1 MWITLLRKVRCFDT
15 QTPKAKADSP
25 STVMDSSGEE
35 FNILRIAGKGP
46 AQVQSPLPPPNL
58 GSNTCLTIN
67 SNELSISTSD
77 SWSSTVELLD
87 CSDSRSSSVTNP
99 RSSSPAHRAQERC
112 NNADI
117 SKSDE
122 ELDRLLYEASEVNT
136 ESRKSSD
143 SRVSVDSKE
152 NHGVFVTCWQ
162 SLIAWIYG
170 IFAKLFRRSSNA

>member
-1 MWITLLRKVRCFDT
+1 MPRRVIFFDT
-15 QTPKAKADSP
+15 QGPKAKADSP
-25 STVMDSSGEE
+25 FTVLDSSGEE
-35 FNILRIAGKGP
+35 FNILRIAGESP

-58 GSNTCLTIN
+58 GSNTCFTIN
-67 SNELSISTSD
+67 SNALSISTSG

-99 RSSSPAHRAQERC
+99 RSSSPAHMAQERC
-112 NNADI
+112 NNSEV

-152 NHGVFVTCWQ
+152 SHGVFVACWQ
-162 SLIAWIYG
+162 SLIAFIYG
-170 IFAKLFRRSSNA
+170 IFAKVFRRSSNA